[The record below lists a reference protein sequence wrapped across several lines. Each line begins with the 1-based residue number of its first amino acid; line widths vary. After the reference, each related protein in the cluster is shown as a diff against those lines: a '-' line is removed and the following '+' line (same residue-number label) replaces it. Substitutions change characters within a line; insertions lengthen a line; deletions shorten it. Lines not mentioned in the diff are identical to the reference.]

1 MRACSNHKR
10 GSQLPQ
16 AKMCEKSVREAR
28 AEYIRG
34 RQEIARVQRQ
44 FSVQGLADRYGIS
57 KPAME
62 KILYRQSWGHVE

>member
-1 MRACSNHKR
+1 
-10 GSQLPQ
+10 
-16 AKMCEKSVREAR
+16 MCEKSVREAR

-44 FSVQGLADRYGIS
+44 FSVQALADRWGIS

-62 KILYRQSWGHVE
+62 KILYRQSWEHVE